1 MVKVYA
7 DLVEAGERSL
17 DGADGIKKVPDRY
30 LNQVKEE
37 LKKRGYDINNKLEP
51 IQIGSFF
58 I

>member
-30 LNQVKEE
+30 LSQVKEE

-51 IQIGSFF
+51 I
-58 I
+58 

>member
-30 LNQVKEE
+30 LEQ
-37 LKKRGYDINNKLEP
+37 LKKRGYDTNNKLEP
-51 IQIGSFF
+51 I
-58 I
+58 